1 MAELEAEIYACPIAA
16 HRRRAARQNAP
27 AVPAQVKRG
36 LVEAEASRQYDVDP
50 ALRDEAEVLAATAR
64 GSAGGI
70 ATTARRSG
78 GCLRLRGLLSEA
90 TAETD
95 PSFQ

>member
-1 MAELEAEIYACPIAA
+1 
-16 HRRRAARQNAP
+16 
-27 AVPAQVKRG
+27 
-36 LVEAEASRQYDVDP
+36 
-50 ALRDEAEVLAATAR
+50 VLAATAR